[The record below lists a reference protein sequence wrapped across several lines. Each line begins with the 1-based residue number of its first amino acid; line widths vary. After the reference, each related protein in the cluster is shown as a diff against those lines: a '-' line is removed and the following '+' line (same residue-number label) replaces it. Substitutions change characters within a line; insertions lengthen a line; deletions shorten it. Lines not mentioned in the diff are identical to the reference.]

1 MLMTVDISFV
11 FFLRTP
17 RPQAI
22 ATVYEATRYMSE
34 QSKAALAFFGTKT
47 FPLPSEELKG
57 SCLRDPF
64 FTKKI
69 TEAANEF

>member
-1 MLMTVDISFV
+1 
-11 FFLRTP
+11 
-17 RPQAI
+17 
-22 ATVYEATRYMSE
+22 MSE